1 MLSVSSNFR
10 LKGNRL
16 IYLLEKISQDC
27 SVWLSLASFNH
38 IYNENPEQRAE
49 HVQFGTERIIS
60 AIKALDKALR
70 VDNVTVA
77 I

>member
-1 MLSVSSNFR
+1 M
-10 LKGNRL
+10 
-16 IYLLEKISQDC
+16 
-27 SVWLSLASFNH
+27 WLSLASFNH

-49 HVQFGTERIIS
+49 HVQFGTERIIN
-60 AIKALDKALR
+60 AVKVLDKALC